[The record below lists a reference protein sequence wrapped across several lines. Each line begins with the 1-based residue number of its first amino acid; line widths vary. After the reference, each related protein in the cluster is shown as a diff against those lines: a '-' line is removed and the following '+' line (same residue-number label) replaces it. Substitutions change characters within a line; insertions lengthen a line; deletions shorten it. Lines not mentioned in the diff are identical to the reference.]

1 MTISYA
7 KVCATLAMIHIDL
20 NWADGQYFNTL
31 MDIVEEYTNIGKK
44 PEKKKVDAS
53 DIGKFIV

>member
-20 NWADGQYFNTL
+20 AWADDQYFNTL
-31 MDIVEEYTNIGKK
+31 MDIVDEYTKIGKK
-44 PEKKKVDAS
+44 PEKKKVGAS